1 LAVFSILNAAVTQK
15 PKESRDKNPRICE
28 VEWESRAH
36 GRQLHVQFFSCSATL
51 NPFYSHTHE
60 QVGMEGAGDIP
71 PNLHGSTFLQRKGC
85 VYKMI

>member
-36 GRQLHVQFFSCSATL
+36 GR
-51 NPFYSHTHE
+51 
-60 QVGMEGAGDIP
+60 
-71 PNLHGSTFLQRKGC
+71 
-85 VYKMI
+85 